1 MAQSRTAVNSKA
13 APAESGDKIDPSL
26 VPGQSIN
33 DLGGPTPRD
42 EQSDNNSAKVDVY
55 KGAPKKVTNDPQLS
69 KASAAGLDGPGPAAP
84 GEGKITDAMIPGN
97 GGYDGTKPGRSNEG
111 PEKLDTKA
119 NYSDMGPGKG
129 HDSKDGHTGS
139 LAGGTERRTTGQ
151 SKTYEHADIDN
162 SAGEALDELATDQGA
177 GDDFKSKAKVI
188 FEAALNQKLQ
198 LEVEK
203 LEEQFSTRFEQEIT
217 EIAEKVEG
225 FLNYTSQQWLEENK
239 LVVENGIRNELSE
252 SFMQGLR
259 SLFEDH
265 YVTLPDEKYDI
276 FESMVAK
283 LDEMEDKLN
292 EQIDTNVKLAH
303 QMSGF
308 QRDAVLAD
316 VSWDL
321 SQAGKDKL
329 AGLAESVEFE
339 SEDSYRQKL
348 GILKESFVTSDAPQE
363 QTGGQYLE
371 ESAEALEPT
380 LDESVSPSMAA
391 YMRALSR
398 SVK

>member
-1 MAQSRTAVNSKA
+1 MAQSRTAVNANASSA
-13 APAESGDKIDPSL
+13 EVGSPAPGKGKINPSL

-33 DLGGPTPRD
+33 DLGGPTNQN
-42 EQSDNNSAKVDVY
+42 EKSDDDSTKIDPY
-55 KGAPKKVTNDPQLS
+55 KGAPGQVSGDPQQ
-69 KASAAGLDGPGPAAP
+69 KGASAAGLDGPGPAAP
-84 GEGKITDAMIPGN
+84 GQGKIGDDVIPGS
-97 GGYDGTKPGRSNEG
+97 GSYDGTNSRSDSSVTDG
-111 PEKLDTKA
+111 GSPA
-119 NYSDMGPGKG
+119 PGKG
-129 HDSKDGHTGS
+129 KIGTNVIP
-139 LAGGTERRTTGQ
+139 GGGGKSNTQ
-151 SKTYEHADIDN
+151 EHAEIDSAAN
-162 SAGEALDELATDQGA
+162 SALDELSEDQGA
-177 GDDFKSKAKVI
+177 GADFKSKAKVI

-203 LEEQFSTRFEQEIT
+203 LEEAFSTRFEQEIT
-217 EIAEKVEG
+217 DIAEKVEG

-308 QRDAVLAD
+308 QRESVLAD

-321 SQAGKDKL
+321 SEAGKEKL

-339 SEDSYRQKL
+339 SEENYRQKL
-348 GILKESFVTSDAPQE
+348 GILKESFVTAEAPKQ
-363 QTGGQYLE
+363 QQASGQLLE

>member
-1 MAQSRTAVNSKA
+1 MAQSRTAVNANA
-13 APAESGDKIDPSL
+13 APADDSNAAPGKGKINPSL

-33 DLGGPTPRD
+33 DLGGPTYQNEKSTDDSTKIDP
-42 EQSDNNSAKVDVY
+42 Y
-55 KGAPKKVTNDPQLS
+55 KGAPGQVSGDPQQ
-69 KASAAGLDGPGPAAP
+69 KGASAAGTDGGAP
-84 GEGKITDAMIPGN
+84 
-97 GGYDGTKPGRSNEG
+97 
-111 PEKLDTKA
+111 
-119 NYSDMGPGKG
+119 GPGKG
-129 HDSKDGHTGS
+129 KIGDNVLPGGGSHDGTNSRSDSSVTDGGAPAPGKGKIGTNVIPGGG
-139 LAGGTERRTTGQ
+139 AGKSNAQ
-151 SKTYEHADIDN
+151 EHAEIDT
-162 SAGEALDELATDQGA
+162 AATGALDELSEDQGA

-188 FEAALNQKLQ
+188 FETALNQKLQ

-203 LEEQFSTRFEQEIT
+203 LEEAFSMRFEQEIT

-292 EQIDTNVKLAH
+292 EQIDTNVKLAN

-321 SQAGKDKL
+321 SEAGKDKL

-339 SEDSYRQKL
+339 SEDNYRQKL
-348 GILKESFVTSDAPQE
+348 GILKESFITTDAPKE
-363 QTGGQYLE
+363 QSSGQLLE

-380 LDESVSPSMAA
+380 IEEGLSPSMAA
-391 YMRALSR
+391 YARALSR